1 MKKPSD
7 APNTT
12 VEDLIGLGQLS
23 ARKNYY
29 PELSQ
34 KLDEL
39 EAERNRYKWLF
50 DNALHGI
57 FQADMQGRILAANP
71 AMATLCGYPDADAL
85 MQHVV
90 EMGSQLFANPDD
102 YTHLLKRL
110 RQEGKLFRYETRL
123 LQSQGIIIHVSMNVL
138 LKQSQGQ
145 ETLEAFVQDITERVN
160 DQARL
165 HKLNEELEGRVRE
178 RTRALAEVN
187 QKLWEEIREREQTQ
201 HQLEI
206 AKEQAEAANHSKD
219 KYLAAASHDLLQPMN
234 AARLLVATLR
244 ERPLAE
250 PEHHLVERVHIALE
264 GAEELLSDL
273 LEISKLDQNAV
284 KPDHTTFSVQSLFDA
299 LETEFQ
305 PTAERAGLRLRV
317 RPTRT
322 QTHTDPRLLMRILR
336 NFVSNALRYTN
347 YGGVLVG
354 CRLRN
359 GALELQVWDS
369 GEGIPQERLAE
380 IFGEFS
386 QLEQHRN
393 GMRTGVGL
401 GLAIVDR
408 IASVLQHP
416 IQVRSKPDQGS
427 VFSIQ
432 VPWVEQPPQPSAVFL
447 PESSSGVFDQQQVLI
462 IDNDHDILMSMRML
476 LTQWGLRTCLATDA
490 NTAIEQCN
498 AHGIMPDA
506 VLLDYHL
513 NHGQTGLQA
522 LAALQQALP
531 QPFPAAML
539 TAERS
544 DERLQQFKNAGLQV
558 LHKPVRP
565 GKLRALLSHML
576 TPHEM
581 GHK

>member
-7 APNTT
+7 TPGTT
-12 VEDLIGLGQLS
+12 VEDLLGLGQLS

-57 FQADMQGRILAANP
+57 FQADLEGRILAANP
-71 AMATLCGYPDADAL
+71 AMASLCGYTTPELL
-85 MQHVV
+85 MQHVCNMA
-90 EMGSQLFANPDD
+90 EQLFANPAE
-102 YTHLLKRL
+102 YAHLLQRL
-110 RQEGKLFRYETRL
+110 RQDGKLFRYETRL
-123 LQSQGIIIHVSMNVL
+123 LKAQGVIIHVSMNVL
-138 LKQSQGQ
+138 LKQAHGQ
-145 ETLEAFVQDITERVN
+145 ETLEAFVQDITERVH

-244 ERPLAE
+244 ERPLPE

-264 GAEELLSDL
+264 GAEELLADL

-284 KPDHTTFSVQSLFDA
+284 KPDHTTFSLQSLFEA

-317 RPTRT
+317 RPTTT

-354 CRLRN
+354 CRLRQ

-369 GEGIPQERLAE
+369 GEGIPEERLAE

-408 IASVLQHP
+408 IAKVLEHP
-416 IQVRSKPDQGS
+416 IQVRSTPDKGS
-427 VFSIQ
+427 MFSIC
-432 VPWVEQPPQPSAVFL
+432 VPFVEQPPQPSAVFL
-447 PESSSGVFDQQQVLI
+447 PETSSGVFDQQHILI

-476 LTQWGLRTCLATDA
+476 LNQWGLRTCLATDA
-490 NTAIEQCN
+490 STAIEQCRTYQ
-498 AHGIMPDA
+498 IVPDA

-513 NHGQTGLQA
+513 NQGKTGLEA
-522 LAALQQALP
+522 LAELKEALP
-531 QPFPAAML
+531 TPFPAAML

-544 DERLQQFKNAGLQV
+544 DDTLQAFKNAGLQV

-576 TPHEM
+576 ATH
-581 GHK
+581 